1 MITLQL
7 VSGPNSYQNI
17 ISSNLI
23 GGGVDYNSGPYSV
36 TFPAGV
42 TSISLNVKI
51 NNDNILEGNE
61 TFILTIANSFLSN
74 QGFIFTVGAY
84 DKATVTIIDT
94 TSKRYIFTFHEY

>member
-1 MITLQL
+1 M
-7 VSGPNSYQNI
+7 SGSNSYQHV

-23 GGGVDYNSGPYSV
+23 GGGVDYNSRPYNV
-36 TFPAGV
+36 TFTAGV
-42 TSISLNVKI
+42 TSVSLYVII

-61 TFILTIANSFLSN
+61 TFILTIANSSLNN

-94 TSKRYIFTFHEY
+94 TSK